1 MPVEYQII
9 DEFALVYVQYSGVAT
24 VADGT
29 ECFGRYLA
37 DPARR
42 MGQRHFVDLSAVTGF
57 ENDFGALFRLQA
69 TKASALM
76 RDEHTIMM
84 VYLAPS
90 VVSLK
95 MAHQILR
102 SWEGLDG
109 AILRLAED
117 WDGAMDILGLPRP
130 ALDHLL
136 TRTA

>member
-1 MPVEYQII
+1 VEYQIL
-9 DEFALVYVQYSGVAT
+9 DEFALVYVQYSGIAT

-29 ECFGRYLA
+29 ECFGRYLG
-37 DPARR
+37 DPGRR
-42 MGQRHFVDLSAVTGF
+42 PGQRQFVDLSAISGF

-76 RDEHTIMM
+76 RDENPAMM
-84 VYLAPS
+84 VYLAPT
-90 VVSLK
+90 VISLK

-109 AILRLAED
+109 AVIRLAED
-117 WDGAMDILGLPRP
+117 WDGAMDILGLPRS